1 MQSAARAKQK
11 TETTPQRVKDYRF
24 LKLVKAVVG
33 PDEFTSQSLVG
44 LMSINPKAGT
54 SSITAG
60 LGAELATYTDKPI
73 LVAKAEELKMVRADD
88 LVRMSQFLQRTRER
102 KLLSFQYFHHDPR
115 ILEDTRLAAKRGY
128 SPQTIRA
135 AMKAMSLVFRHVL
148 IDFPSLKEAP
158 EYLLMTPL
166 VEGIVLIAEAGKTTK
181 EQILWSTKSIEA
193 AGGKVMG
200 IFVNKRRYP
209 VPEFIHKWL

>member
-1 MQSAARAKQK
+1 MQSAARAKQG

-33 PDEFTSQSLVG
+33 KDEFASLSSVG
-44 LMSINPKAGT
+44 LVSMAPKAGT

-73 LVAKAEELKMVRADD
+73 MVAKAEELKMIKADD

-102 KLLSFQYFHHDPR
+102 KLLSFQYFHHDPK
-115 ILEDTRLAAKRGY
+115 ILENARLTSQRGY
-128 SPQTIRA
+128 SPQTLRA
-135 AMKAMSLVFRHVL
+135 AVKAMSLVFRHVL

-158 EYLLMTPL
+158 DCLLMTPL
-166 VEGIVLIAEAGKTTK
+166 VEGIVLVAEAGKTTK
-181 EQILWSTKSIEA
+181 EQVLWATRSIES
-193 AGGKVMG
+193 AGGNVIG
-200 IFVNKRRYP
+200 IVLNKRRYP
-209 VPEFIHKWL
+209 VPEFIHRWL

>member
-1 MQSAARAKQK
+1 MQSAARAKQG

-24 LKLVKAVVG
+24 LRLVKAVVG
-33 PDEFTSQSLVG
+33 QDEFASQPSVG
-44 LMSINPKAGT
+44 LVSIAPKAGT

-73 LVAKAEELKMVRADD
+73 LIAKAEELKMIRADD

-102 KLLSFQYFHHDPR
+102 KLLSFQYFHNDPKIMESVR
-115 ILEDTRLAAKRGY
+115 RYSQKGY
-128 SPQTIRA
+128 SPQTLRA
-135 AMKAMSLVFRHVL
+135 AMKALSLVFRHIL

-158 EYLLMTPL
+158 EYLLMTSL
-166 VEGIVLIAEAGKTTK
+166 VGGIILVAEAGKTTK
-181 EQILWSTKSIEA
+181 EQILWSTRSIEA
-193 AGGKVMG
+193 AGGNVLG
-200 IFVNKRRYP
+200 VVLNKRRYP

>member
-1 MQSAARAKQK
+1 MQSAAKAKQK
-11 TETTPQRVKDYRF
+11 TENPPQRVKDYRF

-73 LVAKAEELKMVRADD
+73 LVAKAEELKMIKADD

-102 KLLSFQYFHHDPR
+102 KLLSFQYYHNDPR

-166 VEGIVLIAEAGKTTK
+166 VEGVVLIAEAGKTTK

-200 IFVNKRRYP
+200 IVVNKRRYP

>member
-1 MQSAARAKQK
+1 MQSAARAKQG

-24 LKLVKAVVG
+24 LKLVRAVVG
-33 PDEFTSQSLVG
+33 PDEFASQSSVG
-44 LMSINPKAGT
+44 LMSIAPKAGT

-60 LGAELATYTDKPI
+60 LGTELATYTDKPI
-73 LVAKAEELKMVRADD
+73 LVAKAEELKMVKADD
-88 LVRMSQFLQRTRER
+88 LARMSQFLQRTRER
-102 KLLSFQYFHHDPR
+102 KLLSFQYFHNDPK
-115 ILEDTRLAAKRGY
+115 IMESARLYSQRGY
-128 SPQTIRA
+128 SPQTLRA
-135 AMKAMSLVFRHVL
+135 AIKAMSLVFRHVL

-166 VEGIVLIAEAGKTTK
+166 VEGIILVAEAGKTTK
-181 EQILWSTKSIEA
+181 EQISWSTRSIEA

-200 IFVNKRRYP
+200 VVLNKRRYP